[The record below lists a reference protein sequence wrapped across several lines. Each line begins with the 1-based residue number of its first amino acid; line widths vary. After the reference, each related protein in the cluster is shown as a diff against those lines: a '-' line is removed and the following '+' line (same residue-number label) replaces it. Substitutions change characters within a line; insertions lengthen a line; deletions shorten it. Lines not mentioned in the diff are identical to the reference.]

1 VKCEDFRAKLTAY
14 LDGELEDDRGS
25 AVRGHLRGCA
35 ACRDVARDEAA
46 LRDGLRDLPP
56 VDPPASLW
64 AGVQARLAAA
74 EVADAERPAWRRA
87 LSRWL
92 VPQQLVLAGV
102 GIAALVTLVVWKTRH
117 ADAPTTV
124 PAPPPHEIAAA
135 PPQQFAPAVQPPV
148 KEEPDVTAELA
159 AAPARETQSYAEAAA
174 ELLRLAGDARA
185 SWSDER
191 KAAFDARVAE
201 LRGAIDHASEEHPR
215 QQAYRAL
222 IRYLQGAAIRDEVA
236 ANDRAFAGGHP

>member
-1 VKCEDFRAKLTAY
+1 MKCDDVRTQLTAY
-14 LDGELEDDRGS
+14 LDGELEGDRGS

-64 AGVQARLAAA
+64 AGVQQRLAAA

-87 LSRWL
+87 LARWL
-92 VPQQLVLAGV
+92 VPQQLALAGV

-117 ADAPTTV
+117 ADAPV
-124 PAPPPHEIAAA
+124 SPPPPPPVVSQKFAPVAPPAP
-135 PPQQFAPAVQPPV
+135 APAPAQ
-148 KEEPDVTAELA
+148 EEPDVTAELA
-159 AAPARETQSYAEAAA
+159 AAPARETQGYAEAAA
-174 ELLRLAGDARA
+174 EQLRLAGDARA

-191 KAAFDARVAE
+191 KAVFDTRVAE
-201 LRGAIDHASEEHPR
+201 LKAAIDRAADDHLR

-222 IRYLQGAAIRDEVA
+222 IKYAQGAAIRDQVA
-236 ANDRAFAGGHP
+236 ANDRAFAGGAR